1 MIGKRRR
8 IGAINNSPVDAENNF
23 AHVVWKSSVSNSRT
37 PKINED
43 YSEQKDEY
51 AEKLH
56 RKRKTKY
63 RDKVRRQQRL
73 RKKKYREDSEQHD

>member
-1 MIGKRRR
+1 MTINSCSD
-8 IGAINNSPVDAENNF
+8 GADDF
-23 AHVVWKSSVSNSRT
+23 AHLIWKGSMSNARLYK
-37 PKINED
+37 PNED
-43 YSEQKDEY
+43 YSEHKDEY